1 MYLRLC
7 IACCWQLNEYAHT
20 PRATSVNCPCGLQ
33 VVVYVSRN
41 LCYMRLQ
48 LAAAVLVPTQLAA
61 HQAVW
66 CLYTIAS
73 FSTTT
78 LEQAG
83 LAFLPQSRTVRER
96 KMTAGIIRL
105 LGLVIGG
112 LLGASC
118 FMLARFGGHLFSNDM
133 LVHGPMQQIAPWCG
147 VVMLLVG
154 ADVSAQ
160 ALIIASGQS
169 QFLARSFVFSLIA
182 LFGFMHYASRWS
194 LIGVWAG
201 LVFFFGVRCV
211 QSNIGALRLVHVS
224 A

>member
-1 MYLRLC
+1 MRH
-7 IACCWQLNEYAHT
+7 IQV
-20 PRATSVNCPCGLQ
+20 TSALQ

-73 FSTTT
+73 FATTT

-83 LAFLPQSRTVRER
+83 IAFLPQSKTTRER
-96 KMTAGIIRL
+96 RMTAGIIRT
-105 LGLVIGG
+105 LGVIIGG
-112 LLGASC
+112 LLGAIC
-118 FMLARFGGHLFSNDM
+118 FALSSFGVHLFSADV
-133 LVHGPMQQIAPWCG
+133 LVHGPMKQIAPWCG
-147 VVMLLVG
+147 CVMLLVG
-154 ADVSAQ
+154 IDVSAQ
-160 ALIIASGQS
+160 ALIIASGNS
-169 QFLARSFVFSLIA
+169 SFLARSFVLTLVA
-182 LFGFMHYASRWS
+182 LVTFMSYASRWN

-201 LVFFFGVRCV
+201 LVFFFGVRCL
-211 QSNIGALRLVHVS
+211 QSSIGALRLGNTS